1 MPPEPPSQKR
11 LQRSIV
17 NRASNIHYEPLHAK
31 GLARPLCIM
40 YYLLFTFCFFMP
52 VDTHKEKKKGS
63 NQESMQ
69 SGTRLIKLENAGLQ
83 AQQPKKNQGS
93 SQ

>member
-1 MPPEPPSQKR
+1 
-11 LQRSIV
+11 
-17 NRASNIHYEPLHAK
+17 
-31 GLARPLCIM
+31 
-40 YYLLFTFCFFMP
+40 MP